1 MKIEILMV
9 SRGLKGEPMIDE
21 TILEHIVARGVKL
34 GASYVEA
41 RYHKH
46 SGSYAVTRMNKTIS
60 VGRVFSEGVAIR
72 VLVKGSLGFA
82 STNNV
87 SKDSLERTLEKA
99 ISRAKAFSYMYTE
112 PISFA
117 DVKTVTYSYEVKPVK
132 DFNNVSIGEKI
143 GFYKEVYNS
152 LRTSLV
158 QSKLRSLVI
167 EYFDDVEEKVVVTSE
182 GSIVKSS
189 IPRIYVF
196 YNFTLHTPE
205 KGTIQRMYELGASG
219 GLELLDKWDIV
230 SRVPEEAKTLEKVL
244 LKGKSPPKGKVDVV
258 LGSEIVGLMV
268 HESAGHP
275 SEADR
280 ILGREAAQAG
290 ESFIRKGMLGKRIG
304 SEVSTVIDDP
314 TIPGSYGYYFYD
326 DECVKARPK
335 YLYKNGI
342 INEHLHNRWT
352 AKVFNTVSNG
362 SARAMDYTSEPIIR
376 MSNTYFKPGDYSFEE
391 LLEDIRVGVYI
402 KSYMEWNIDDVRWSQ
417 RYVGLEAYLIENGEI
432 KEPIRNPVIE
442 LTTKGFYESVDAAD
456 KSLEFHAGT
465 CGKGEPHQGV
475 PVWFGGPNVRLRN
488 IVLGV
493 APY

>member
-1 MKIEILMV
+1 LKIEILMI

-34 GASYVEA
+34 GANYVEV

-46 SGSYAVTRMNKTIS
+46 RGSYAVTRMNKTIS
-60 VGRVFSEGVAIR
+60 VGKVFSEGVAIR

-87 SKDSLERTLEKA
+87 SKDSLERALEKA
-99 ISRAKAFSYMYTE
+99 VSRAKAFSYMYAE

-117 DVKTVTYSYEVKPVK
+117 DAKTVTYSYEVKPVK

-152 LRTSLV
+152 LEASLM
-158 QSKLRSLVI
+158 QS
-167 EYFDDVEEKVVVTSE
+167 T
-182 GSIVKSS
+182 
-189 IPRIYVF
+189 
-196 YNFTLHTPE
+196 E

-230 SRVPEEAKTLEKVL
+230 SRVAEEAKMLEKVL
-244 LKGKSPPKGKVDVV
+244 LKGKSPPKGKIDVI

-290 ESFIRKGMLGKRIG
+290 ESFIKKGMLGKRIG
-304 SEVSTVIDDP
+304 SEASTVIDDP
-314 TIPGSYGYYFYD
+314 TIPGSYGYYLYD
-326 DECVKARPK
+326 DECVEARPK

-376 MSNTYFKPGDYSFEE
+376 MSNTYFKPGDYSFKE

>member
-1 MKIEILMV
+1 MV
-9 SRGLKGEPMIDE
+9 SIGLREKSVIDE
-21 TILEHIVARGVKL
+21 TLLEHVVAKGAEL

-46 SGSYAVTRMNKTIS
+46 SGSYAVTRVNKTIS
-60 VGRVFSEGVAIR
+60 VGRILSEGVAVR

-82 STNNV
+82 STNDV

-99 ISRAKAFSYMYTE
+99 VSRAKAFSYMYTE
-112 PISFA
+112 PIRFA
-117 DVKTVTYSYEVKPVK
+117 ETRTVTRVYEIKPVK
-132 DFNNVSIGEKI
+132 NFSDIPIGEKI
-143 GFYKEVYNS
+143 SFYKEIYDE
-152 LRTSLV
+152 LKTCLAKTKLQSLV
-158 QSKLRSLVI
+158 V
-167 EYFDDVEEKVVVTSE
+167 EYFDDVEEKIIVTSE
-182 GSIVKSS
+182 GSRVRSS

-219 GLELLDKWDIV
+219 GLELLDKWSIV
-230 SRVPEEAKTLEKVL
+230 NRVTKEAKILEKVL
-244 LKGKSPPKGKVDVV
+244 LEGKSPPKGRIDVV

-290 ESFIRKGMLGKRIG
+290 ESFIKKGMLGKRIG

-314 TIPGSYGYYFYD
+314 TIPGSYGYYLYD
-326 DECVKARPK
+326 DECVEARPK

-391 LLEDIRVGVYI
+391 LLEDIRIGVYI
-402 KSYMEWNIDDVRWSQ
+402 KSYMEWNIDDTRWSQ

-432 KEPIRNPVIE
+432 KEPVRNPVIE

>member
-1 MKIEILMV
+1 
-9 SRGLKGEPMIDE
+9 MIDE

-34 GASYVEA
+34 GANYVEV

-46 SGSYAVTRMNKTIS
+46 RGSYAVTRMNKTIS
-60 VGRVFSEGVAIR
+60 VGKVFSEGVAIR

-87 SKDSLERTLEKA
+87 SKDSLERALEKA
-99 ISRAKAFSYMYTE
+99 VSRAKAFSYMYAE

-117 DVKTVTYSYEVKPVK
+117 DAKTVTYSYEVKPVK

-152 LRTSLV
+152 LEASLM
-158 QSKLRSLVI
+158 QS
-167 EYFDDVEEKVVVTSE
+167 T
-182 GSIVKSS
+182 
-189 IPRIYVF
+189 
-196 YNFTLHTPE
+196 E

-230 SRVPEEAKTLEKVL
+230 SRVAEEAKMLEKVL
-244 LKGKSPPKGKVDVV
+244 LKGKSPPKGKIDVI

-290 ESFIRKGMLGKRIG
+290 ESFIKKGMLGKRIG
-304 SEVSTVIDDP
+304 SEASTVIDDP
-314 TIPGSYGYYFYD
+314 TIPGSYGYYLYD
-326 DECVKARPK
+326 DECVEARPK

-376 MSNTYFKPGDYSFEE
+376 MSNTYFKPGDYSFKE